1 MNRAETWLKMESRS
15 MKRKRCPAWAGIIE
29 DIMRLFIASALILA
43 AAGCSGG
50 VRSTAIRTGQE
61 QGPAAIGV
69 VQVSA
74 MPTIFHLAQGLVSQL
89 EANARS
95 GILEGNT
102 VAVTTSVSIDDLTET
117 SRFGRLLSEAIGSEL
132 FRHGAEVKEIRN
144 TGSLNVVPLEG
155 ELALSRR
162 AKLLADEVDAS
173 AVLVGTYGLTDSSVV
188 VNIRLVDMASG
199 RICSVAMAEIA
210 RTSTIESMLS
220 PEGLGSG
227 LSAMPSTFDRL
238 QQ

>member
-1 MNRAETWLKMESRS
+1 
-15 MKRKRCPAWAGIIE
+15 MKRKTDCTRKPAWRPDGGCAGTVV
-29 DIMRLFIASALILA
+29 RLLTAAALIFA
-43 AAGCSGG
+43 AAGCSHK
-50 VRSTAIRTGQE
+50 TASVHETGRDR
-61 QGPAAIGV
+61 GPAAIGV

-173 AVLVGTYGLTDSSVV
+173 AVLVGTYGLTDSTVV

-210 RTSTIESMLS
+210 RTSTIESMLN

-227 LSAMPSTFDRL
+227 SGGLPSTFDRL
-238 QQ
+238 QE